1 MSNKKKIKLMLAVL
15 LLYVVAGA
23 SAGIVLYKFLP
34 QYYFPFFPIIPGYFT
49 LLGFIMLWILIFTNN
64 SSPTKVVNVY
74 MMMRTVKLIITA
86 GFILV
91 YNMVVEDYRYPF
103 TLITVVFYFFYLFV
117 ETYLF
122 IKFEKERIQ
131 K

>member
-34 QYYFPFFPIIPGYFT
+34 QYYFPLFPIIPGYFT

-122 IKFEKERIQ
+122 IKFEKERI
-131 K
+131 KK